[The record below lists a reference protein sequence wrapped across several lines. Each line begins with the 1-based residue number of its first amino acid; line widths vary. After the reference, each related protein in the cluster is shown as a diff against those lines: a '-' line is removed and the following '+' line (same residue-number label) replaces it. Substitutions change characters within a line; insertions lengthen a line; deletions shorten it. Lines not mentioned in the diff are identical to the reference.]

1 MKARINY
8 SCMCQREATEK
19 QNSENVQRDNIQRDK
34 WVKMFKEII
43 FKEING

>member
-1 MKARINY
+1 
-8 SCMCQREATEK
+8 MCQRGATEK
-19 QNSENVQRDNIQRDK
+19 ENAENIRRDK